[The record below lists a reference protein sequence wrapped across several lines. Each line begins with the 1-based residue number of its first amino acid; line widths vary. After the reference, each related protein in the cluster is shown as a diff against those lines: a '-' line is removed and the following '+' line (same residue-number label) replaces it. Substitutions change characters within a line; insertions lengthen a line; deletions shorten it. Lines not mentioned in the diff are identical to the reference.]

1 MVLEGTSLLEEVTS
15 QHETCSSLS
24 TESRHH
30 TYTYRLVNYTG
41 TFKTNGNAYLAL
53 YGWTQNPLV
62 EYYVIEVRLAQG
74 IVPSRR
80 FVDR

>member
-1 MVLEGTSLLEEVTS
+1 MVREGTSLLEEATS
-15 QHETCSSLS
+15 QQETCSSVW
-24 TESRHH
+24 TELRHD
-30 TYTYRLVNYTG
+30 TYNDRLVNYTG